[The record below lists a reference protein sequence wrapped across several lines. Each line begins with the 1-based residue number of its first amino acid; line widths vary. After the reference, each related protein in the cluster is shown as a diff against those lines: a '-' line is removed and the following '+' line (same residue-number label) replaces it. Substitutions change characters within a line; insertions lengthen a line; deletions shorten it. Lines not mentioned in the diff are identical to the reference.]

1 MRSLRFF
8 LFGAGFV
15 FPLYWTSQFT
25 LYVLPELFHA
35 LLLRKHLSILE
46 VSFLRATASVANTS
60 PALARGEVLLAAVVL
75 VVLLHVFR
83 GHHFLAG
90 SVGMTLVGQTA
101 LLPFTSLLVSGEKIS
116 AGAVLGALLAF
127 VILCLGVEA
136 TLTNMASVGFAG
148 RVAGIS
154 IILILPEAILWL
166 VFLRVYPYFGWDF
179 LGLLLAPLVSGALVV
194 CTLLRRDLRHAAL
207 PPPAVEILV
216 GFTLTALFVAG
227 VALSSHPLR
236 RQENADSQAIYPER
250 PGVPCENPLG
260 MLLLSFPEQ
269 AVVVNGEP
277 TARWKQMPV
286 GKSFRP
292 DTT

>member
-25 LYVLPELFHA
+25 LYVLPELFRA
-35 LLLRKHLSILE
+35 LLLRRHLSILE
-46 VSFLRATASVANTS
+46 VSFLRATASVANTP
-60 PALARGEVLLAAVVL
+60 PALARGEVLVAAIVL

-90 SVGMTLVGQTA
+90 SVGMALVGQTA
-101 LLPFTSLLVSGEKIS
+101 LLPFTSSLISGEKIS
-116 AGAVLGALLAF
+116 AGGVLGALLAF

-179 LGLLLAPLVSGALVV
+179 LGLLLAPLVGAALLV
-194 CTLLRRDLRHAAL
+194 CALMRRDLGHTAL
-207 PPPAVEILV
+207 PPPMVEILV

-227 VALSSHPLR
+227 VALSNHPLR
-236 RQENADSQAIYPER
+236 RQENAESQTICPER
-250 PGVPCENPLG
+250 PDVPCENLTG
-260 MLLLSFPEQ
+260 MLLLTFPEQ
-269 AVVVNGEP
+269 AMAVNGEP
-277 TARWKQMPV
+277 TA
-286 GKSFRP
+286 G
-292 DTT
+292 